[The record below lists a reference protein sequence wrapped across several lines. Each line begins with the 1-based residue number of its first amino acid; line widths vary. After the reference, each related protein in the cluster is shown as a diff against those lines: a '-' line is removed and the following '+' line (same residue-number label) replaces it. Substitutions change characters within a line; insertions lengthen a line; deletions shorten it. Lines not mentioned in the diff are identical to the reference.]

1 MVTNTATAET
11 QSRIYRRWAPV
22 YDRVYGN
29 ILRQAHKRLA
39 EEASSRAG
47 AVLEVGV
54 GTGLGLPYYAS
65 SCNITGIDV
74 SKHMLR
80 QAEERKAKLNL
91 KNVTLRLMDAH
102 RLNFPDGAFEV
113 VTLPFVLTL
122 LDGPEAVLSECARV
136 TKPGGA
142 IMIASRISRGGY
154 LQSLLE
160 KAVAPLARQIGL
172 SSSFHLST
180 IEQWSHSHSRASLQ
194 AVENLR
200 PAGFFKLVTVD
211 LV

>member
-1 MVTNTATAET
+1 MATNTATAET

-29 ILRQAHKRLA
+29 ILRQAHQRLA
-39 EEASSRAG
+39 EEASSRAS

-54 GTGLGLPYYAS
+54 GTGLGLPYYAPS
-65 SCNITGIDV
+65 RNITGIDV
-74 SKHMLR
+74 SKDMLR
-80 QAEERKAKLNL
+80 QAEERKARLNL
-91 KNVTLRLMDAH
+91 TNVTLRLMDAH

-160 KAVAPLARQIGL
+160 NAVAPFARQIGL

-180 IEQWSHSHSRASLQ
+180 IEQWSHTHSRASLQ

-200 PAGFFKLVTVD
+200 PADFFKLVTVD
-211 LV
+211 LA

>member
-22 YDRVYGN
+22 YDKVYGN
-29 ILRQAHKRLA
+29 ILRQAHQRLA

-54 GTGLGLPYYAS
+54 GTGLGLPYYAP

-74 SKHMLR
+74 SKDMLR
-80 QAEERKAKLNL
+80 QAEERNARLSL
-91 KNVTLRLMDAH
+91 KNVTLRLMEAH
-102 RLNFPDGAFEV
+102 RLDFPNGAFDV
-113 VTLPFVLTL
+113 VALPFVLTL
-122 LDGPEAVLSECARV
+122 LNGPEAALSECARV

-160 KAVAPLARQIGL
+160 KAVAPFARQIGL

-180 IEQWSHSHSRASLQ
+180 IEQWSHTHSRASLQ

-200 PAGFFKLVTVD
+200 PMGFFKLVIVD
-211 LV
+211 LT